1 MLQNTS
7 PLRQSWNEGSR
18 YRDAE
23 GAEPSSPS
31 ACQFRLVSRFA
42 CCEPL
47 SLPKI
52 RYSLNVD
59 QNLQTV
65 HSFFILRAICPIF
78 SVRVYCISIDYHK
91 ILSVVT
97 EKFEI
102 LGELHHGNPL

>member
-1 MLQNTS
+1 MLQNVP
-7 PLRQSWNEGSR
+7 PLRQPWNEDSR

-23 GAEPSSPS
+23 GAEHFSPS

-47 SLPKI
+47 SLPKT

-65 HSFFILRAICPIF
+65 HFFLEKPVFFSFFLSNSRKIWEKCAKMRKRRPSSNEDERI
-78 SVRVYCISIDYHK
+78 SRV
-91 ILSVVT
+91 
-97 EKFEI
+97 
-102 LGELHHGNPL
+102 